1 MSYPTS
7 TQLIGATHTSKI
19 AHGERGFHWTAP
31 NGYKI
36 SVQSGK
42 GNYCER
48 RSVGYEVEPKDP
60 YAIES
65 KDFEMAMFYP
75 NGEFVPIGY
84 DEVDCVAGWIPA
96 WALPRVMQSMRYFH
110 HGTMKGD
117 CAYLRGFR
125 NTIERIREEDEKG
138 KDSECKGAGY
148 DK

>member
-7 TQLIGATHTSKI
+7 TQLVGATHTSKI

-31 NGYKI
+31 NGYTV
-36 SVQSGK
+36 SVQYGL

-48 RSVGYEVEPKDP
+48 RHLSEYKEPKDP
-60 YAIES
+60 HAIES

-75 NGEFVPIGY
+75 DGEFVPIG
-84 DEVDCVAGWIPA
+84 DHDSVAGWIPA
-96 WALPRVMQSMRYFH
+96 WALPRIMQSMGFFH
-110 HGTMKGD
+110 NGTMTEG
-117 CAYLRGFR
+117 CVYLDGFR
-125 NTIERIREEDEKG
+125 NTIKRIRDEDARG